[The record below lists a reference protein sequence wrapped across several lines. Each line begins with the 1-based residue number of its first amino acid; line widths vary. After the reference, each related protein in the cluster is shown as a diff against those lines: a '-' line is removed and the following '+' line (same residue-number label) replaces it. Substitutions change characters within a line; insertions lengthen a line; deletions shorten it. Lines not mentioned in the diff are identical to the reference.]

1 PALSGA
7 LLKNEQDLTLLQR
20 LAAVTRASQRR

>member
-1 PALSGA
+1 LSGA